1 MAAYQE
7 NPFNKDAWTE
17 EQGNVSSTMAVL
29 EIQNMGMEKKVTQ
42 WASNWPWRATVKL
55 TLQKGFFMWHQ
66 QTMD

>member
-42 WASNWPWRATVKL
+42 
-55 TLQKGFFMWHQ
+55 
-66 QTMD
+66 

>member
-7 NPFNKDAWTE
+7 NPFNKDARTE

-42 WASNWPWRATVKL
+42 
-55 TLQKGFFMWHQ
+55 
-66 QTMD
+66 